1 MQLTFQILSAFIL
14 IIAILQKEKWKMM
27 LLYTINSILL
37 GIMFLAFGRVTA
49 AIIDFIGAIRMAIY
63 MIYALKK
70 LKPNLIWLITFEL
83 GFVASTILTWQDAL
97 DLMPMFAMLSSGFG
111 SWQDNQYVLRISFI
125 INGIL
130 YIIYEAIIGAY
141 ISMSVESI
149 NMIFTI
155 ISLIYYCILKI
166 DVSIIDKIFKRKT
179 AIEKINNSEIKI
191 GDFENGNRKID

>member
-149 NMIFTI
+149 NLIFTI